1 MTYRPEIE
9 GKHIKEYHERLKHKG
24 LKDCH
29 IWLTPQQWEV
39 VKAFAQCVR
48 KVKDL
53 DDVIGIDV
61 SPDNKEFKIIT
72 DKKARKMVLDNW
84 DDVDDL

>member
-1 MTYRPEIE
+1 MYRPEIE
-9 GKHIKEYHERLKHKG
+9 GKRIKDYHDRLKTKG

-39 VKAFAQCVR
+39 VKAIAQCIR
-48 KVKDL
+48 KIKDL
-53 DDVIGIDV
+53 DDIVGLDV

-72 DKKARKMVLDNW
+72 DKSARKMVLTNY
-84 DDVDDL
+84 DDTDDI